1 MFYIIEKE
9 SSLDAIQKL
18 VKLGCYVDVISSN
31 DNYHPKLTSTV
42 AVYIKLLNSGNGYII
57 PINHDEGINVDK
69 ERVYKL
75 LSSTDKLYTLNKK
88 ELLYHFNLQ
97 SAIDISLL
105 YSMSKYD
112 KLEYNKDSKIINP
125 FYNRYK
131 DNKNINQ
138 LIPISKLYETSEKI
152 YQGVKDIISYEIP
165 EGFDFYNKTATNVFF
180 LLEQSGIGIKY
191 EAFNSIF
198 KPKDPLY
205 NTLDNRVLTQYNLY
219 NSTSRPTN
227 SYNSVN
233 FAAIPHTDEHRKC
246 FSPVNDYF
254 VEFDFDGY
262 HLRLLAEQIEYELT
276 SDSAHKQLARLY
288 FNKKEITDE
297 EYKEAK
303 QINFHA
309 IYGKIPEKYSFLD
322 IFTRID
328 DYIKELWKRYK
339 NDGKVLA
346 PISGKPFTTSLKRMN
361 PQKLMNYVMQS
372 LETSRNIVILKKLLK
387 YLQTKKTTI
396 SLYTYDSIIM
406 DFDKEDGKE
415 TLENIKSIMEEGGK
429 YPVSFKYS
437 KDLRL

>member
-1 MFYIIEKE
+1 MFYIIEKNN
-9 SSLDAIQKL
+9 SLDAIEKL
-18 VKLGCYVDVISSN
+18 IRLGCYVDIIPTN
-31 DNYHPKLTSTV
+31 FNYHPKLTSTV
-42 AVYIKLLNSGNGYII
+42 AVYIKLLHSDKGYII

-69 ERVYKL
+69 ERVYSI
-75 LSSTDKLYTLNKK
+75 LSSTEKLYTLNKK

-97 SAIDISLL
+97 GAIDLSLL

-112 KLEYNKDSKIINP
+112 KLEYSRLNKLINP
-125 FYNRYK
+125 FYSRYN
-131 DNKNINQ
+131 DIANINQ
-138 LIPISKLYETSEKI
+138 IIPLSKLYEVSENI
-152 YQGVKDIISYEIP
+152 YSSIKEVIDYEIP
-165 EGFDFYNKTATNVFF
+165 NGFDFYNKTATNVFF
-180 LLEQSGIGIKY
+180 LLEQSGVGIKY
-191 EAFNSIF
+191 DAFNSIF
-198 KPKDPLY
+198 KPKNTLY
-205 NTLDNRVLTQYNLY
+205 NTLDNKVLTQYNLY
-219 NSTSRPTN
+219 NTTSRPTN
-227 SYNSVN
+227 SFNSVN
-233 FAAIPHTDEHRKC
+233 FAAIPHTEEHRKC
-246 FSPVNDYF
+246 FTPANDYF

-262 HLRLLAEQIEYELT
+262 HLRLLAEQIEYALT

-288 FNKKEITDE
+288 FNKKEITDD

-309 IYGKIPEKYSFLD
+309 IYGKIPDKYSFLE

-339 NDGKVLA
+339 DDGEVLA
-346 PISGKPFTTSLKRMN
+346 PISGKPFTASLKAMN

-372 LETSRNIVILKKLLK
+372 LETSRNIVVLKKLLK

-406 DFDKEDGKE
+406 DFDKEDGKD

-437 KDLRL
+437 KDLSL

>member
-1 MFYIIEKE
+1 MFYIIEKNN
-9 SSLDAIQKL
+9 SLDAIEKL
-18 VKLGCYVDVISSN
+18 IRLGCYVDIIPTN
-31 DNYHPKLTSTV
+31 FNYHPKLTSTV
-42 AVYIKLLNSGNGYII
+42 AVYIKLLHSDKGYII

-69 ERVYKL
+69 ERVYSI
-75 LSSTDKLYTLNKK
+75 LSSTEKLYTLNKK

-97 SAIDISLL
+97 GAIDLSLL

-112 KLEYNKDSKIINP
+112 KLEYSRLNKLINP
-125 FYNRYK
+125 FYSRYN
-131 DNKNINQ
+131 DIANINQ
-138 LIPISKLYETSEKI
+138 IIPLSKLYEVSENI
-152 YQGVKDIISYEIP
+152 YSSIKEVIDYEIP
-165 EGFDFYNKTATNVFF
+165 NGFDFYNKTATNVFF
-180 LLEQSGIGIKY
+180 LLEQSGVGIKY
-191 EAFNSIF
+191 DAFNSIF
-198 KPKDPLY
+198 KPKNTLY
-205 NTLDNRVLTQYNLY
+205 NTLDNKVLTQYNLY
-219 NSTSRPTN
+219 NTTSRPTN
-227 SYNSVN
+227 SFNSVN
-233 FAAIPHTDEHRKC
+233 FAAIPHTEEHRKC
-246 FSPVNDYF
+246 FTPANDYF

-262 HLRLLAEQIEYELT
+262 HLRLLAEQIEYALT

-288 FNKKEITDE
+288 FNKKEITDD

-309 IYGKIPEKYSFLD
+309 IYGKIPEKYSFLE

-339 NDGKVLA
+339 DDGEVLA
-346 PISGKPFTTSLKRMN
+346 PISGKPFTASLKAMN

-372 LETSRNIVILKKLLK
+372 LETSRNIVVLKKLLK

-406 DFDKEDGKE
+406 DFDKEDGKD

-437 KDLRL
+437 KDLSL

>member
-1 MFYIIEKE
+1 VFYIIEKNN
-9 SSLDAIQKL
+9 SLDAIQKL
-18 VKLGCYVDVISSN
+18 IRLGCYVDIIPTN
-31 DNYHPKLTSTV
+31 FNYHPKLTSTV
-42 AVYIKLLNSGNGYII
+42 AVYIKLLHSDKGYII

-69 ERVYKL
+69 ERVYSI
-75 LSSTDKLYTLNKK
+75 LSSTEKLYTLNKK

-97 SAIDISLL
+97 GAIDLSLL

-112 KLEYNKDSKIINP
+112 KLEYSRLNKLINP
-125 FYNRYK
+125 FYSRYN
-131 DNKNINQ
+131 DIANINQ
-138 LIPISKLYETSEKI
+138 IIPLSKLYEVSENI
-152 YQGVKDIISYEIP
+152 YSSIKEVIDYEIP
-165 EGFDFYNKTATNVFF
+165 NGFDFYNKTATNVFF
-180 LLEQSGIGIKY
+180 LLEQSGVGIKY
-191 EAFNSIF
+191 DAFNSIF
-198 KPKDPLY
+198 KPKNTLY
-205 NTLDNRVLTQYNLY
+205 NTLDNKVLTQYNLY
-219 NSTSRPTN
+219 NTTSRPTN
-227 SYNSVN
+227 SFNSVN
-233 FAAIPHTDEHRKC
+233 FAAIPHTEEHRKC
-246 FSPVNDYF
+246 FTPANDYF

-262 HLRLLAEQIEYELT
+262 HLRLLAEQIEYALT

-288 FNKKEITDE
+288 FNKKEITDD

-309 IYGKIPEKYSFLD
+309 IYGKIPEKYSFLE

-339 NDGKVLA
+339 DDGEVLA
-346 PISGKPFTTSLKRMN
+346 PISGKPFTASLKAMN

-372 LETSRNIVILKKLLK
+372 LETSRNIVVLKKLLK

-406 DFDKEDGKE
+406 DFDKEDGKD

-437 KDLRL
+437 KDLSL